1 MNKIFIV
8 IITLLLSISL
18 TSCWENYSTGDR
30 VGLVTEF
37 SETGAFWK
45 SWDGQLNLTQTGMN
59 SSGVEPFDFSFDN
72 DLTNQEEMIKLVQG
86 ALEEGWKIKVSF
98 HQVYGLKNILRNR
111 GESNYFVTK
120 IEVLD
125 TIPSLINKL

>member
-1 MNKIFIV
+1 MKKIFIV

-72 DLTNQEEMIKLVQG
+72 DLTNQEEMIELVQS
-86 ALEEGWKIKVSF
+86 ALEEGWKIKISF

>member
-1 MNKIFIV
+1 MKKIFIV